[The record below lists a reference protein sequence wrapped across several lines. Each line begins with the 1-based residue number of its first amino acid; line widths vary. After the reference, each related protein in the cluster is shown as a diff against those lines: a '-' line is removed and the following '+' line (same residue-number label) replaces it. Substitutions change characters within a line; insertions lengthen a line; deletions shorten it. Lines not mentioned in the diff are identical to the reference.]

1 MKKIILIML
10 LSLPFLM
17 FAQTKAKYP
26 QAVEKTVFA
35 YMIMEFKT
43 ESITIKSPK
52 KNKDAVR
59 NSQNKK
65 TNYLF
70 TTNNKYLKSDLMKI
84 SASFTNEIY
93 ALNALG
99 KMGWEL
105 IDVDNGKYYFRS
117 VRR

>member
-1 MKKIILIML
+1 ML
-10 LSLPFLM
+10 LSFPILM
-17 FAQTKAKYP
+17 IAQSKVTNSSNNRAAK
-26 QAVEKTVFA
+26 QSVFT
-35 YMIMEFKT
+35 YFIMEYT
-43 ESITIKSPK
+43 PESVIIKSPK
-52 KNKDAVR
+52 KNKDGVR

-70 TTNNKYLKSDLMKI
+70 TTNNKNLKSDLMKI